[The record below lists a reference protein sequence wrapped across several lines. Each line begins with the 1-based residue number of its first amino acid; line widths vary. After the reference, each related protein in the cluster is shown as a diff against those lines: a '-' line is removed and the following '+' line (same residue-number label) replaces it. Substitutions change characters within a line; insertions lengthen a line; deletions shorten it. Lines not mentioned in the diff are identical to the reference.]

1 MRSSLVC
8 VSHWLVLMLYT
19 GQVYYGGKSSGLLR
33 VWWLRFLR
41 CPRTQDKHCCAALT
55 RTLEVP
61 INTLSC
67 SSYCVSCYTA
77 VRSILSQRSHN
88 QAGLSLQANVGGA
101 SYCYAKQGKTT
112 AGCDRVEGRCDRS
125 GSVYAGSG

>member
-61 INTLSC
+61 IKYSFLLPPI
-67 SSYCVSCYTA
+67 VSHVTPPF
-77 VRSILSQRSHN
+77 VQS
-88 QAGLSLQANVGGA
+88 
-101 SYCYAKQGKTT
+101 
-112 AGCDRVEGRCDRS
+112 
-125 GSVYAGSG
+125 